1 MVLKICPICKEYVFG
16 NHKCKSIFYFKHF
29 DWGEEFQEIRAD
41 SFRDAAEEFAKLYNE
56 DGDYSLMNSSE
67 NVVISDGK
75 VEKKYR
81 VSAEPDI
88 YYNIEEIVDE
98 QISFGLDKEA

>member
-1 MVLKICPICKEYVFG
+1 MSYIKCELCKEGYFDWQT
-16 NHKCKSIFYFKHF
+16 HKCKPVFFFKHEN
-29 DWGEEFQEIRAD
+29 WGEDFQKIRAN
-41 SFRDAAEEFAKLYNE
+41 SFRDAAEEFAKLYNA

-98 QISFGLDKEA
+98 KENIR

>member
-1 MVLKICPICKEYVFG
+1 MVLKYCSICGDLDFG
-16 NHKCKSIFYFKHF
+16 NHKCRALFFFKHPS
-29 DWGEEFQEIRAD
+29 WGEDFQKIRAN

-98 QISFGLDKEA
+98 KS